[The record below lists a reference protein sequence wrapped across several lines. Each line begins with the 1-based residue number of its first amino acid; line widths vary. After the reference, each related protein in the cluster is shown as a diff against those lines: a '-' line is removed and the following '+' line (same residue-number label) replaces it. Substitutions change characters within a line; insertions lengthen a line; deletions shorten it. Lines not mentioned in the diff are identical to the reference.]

1 MIRRPT
7 SLCATPSADVWLA
20 QGVTARAQSRLN
32 GPARRA
38 QNSTGFEY
46 LSFEFRTGFES
57 DPKIAQNRPPL
68 PLYLR
73 NACSDLGAGFAT
85 VQVTPNVVQNT
96 SARPIQNPRS
106 TVSRPFRDEWGQ
118 KRPKNGPYQTSADET
133 DAEFL
138 LSGVSFTP
146 GSRQVVW
153 QGLHGA
159 LCAAVS

>member
-1 MIRRPT
+1 MRRPI

-73 NACSDLGAGFAT
+73 NGGYLLYRTHIFPHLHNISSSQSHRAVAFSL
-85 VQVTPNVVQNT
+85 VVD
-96 SARPIQNPRS
+96 RFS
-106 TVSRPFRDEWGQ
+106 TVSSRITHRARNGR
-118 KRPKNGPYQTSADET
+118 KRPLPDLYRRNRRRIPAQRGHIYP
-133 DAEFL
+133 
-138 LSGVSFTP
+138 
-146 GSRQVVW
+146 R
-153 QGLHGA
+153 
-159 LCAAVS
+159 

>member
-1 MIRRPT
+1 MRRPT

-57 DPKIAQNRPPL
+57 DPKIAQNGPPL

-73 NACSDLGAGFAT
+73 NACSDLCRLFAT
-85 VQVTPNVVQNT
+85 VQVPQNVVQNT
-96 SARPIQNPRS
+96 RDYKLWNPRS
-106 TVSRPFRDEWGQ
+106 TVSRPFRDAWVQ
-118 KRPKNGPYQTSADET
+118 KRPKNGPYQTSTDET
-133 DAEFL
+133 DAGFL
-138 LSGVSFTP
+138 PSVVMFTP
-146 GSRQVVW
+146 GSRQVAR
-153 QGLHGA
+153 GGAHGA
-159 LCAAVS
+159 LRAAVS